1 MTAQERYVQEVI
13 SALPRDERLRR
24 QIEMEVRSHI
34 AERMEHGETAEA
46 AMSQLGDPVQLAESY
61 LSAVPLV
68 SASFLSRAGAKILD
82 LVIYLLAVAPVA
94 LMAWFAFEVGGD
106 VLVPLLPR
114 ILLVICLILIV
125 PGFCLYTAIAEHRFS
140 TTVGKSLVGLRV
152 VRESGGRIGFGQAL
166 VRQLPLFL
174 EVFWIDVLFALFTDK
189 SQRAFEMV
197 SKTRVV
203 RADVAR
209 FPVAIV
215 PRAIAV

>member
-1 MTAQERYVQEVI
+1 MTAQERYVQDVI
-13 SALPRDERLRR
+13 GALPRDERLRR

-46 AMSQLGDPVQLAESY
+46 AMRQLGDPVQLAESY
-61 LSAVPLV
+61 LAAVPLV

-94 LMAWFAFEVGGD
+94 LMAWFAFEVSGEA
-106 VLVPLLPR
+106 LVPG

-140 TTVGKSLVGLRV
+140 TTVGKSLAGLRV

-209 FPVAIV
+209 SPVAIV